1 MRLNINL
8 KDYTKEEVEDWASCG
23 NSVEHFKDLLSQ
35 NYFIGAFDEQE
46 HMLGFS
52 SMNEKGYLHSLFV
65 HKNQQGKGIATQLLF
80 EVERIAKQ
88 YGATEITSEV
98 SLTAR
103 PFFEKK
109 GYKVVKTQKYQANK
123 LKLTNFVM
131 RKRLIN
137 KE

>member
-1 MRLNINL
+1 
-8 KDYTKEEVEDWASCG
+8 
-23 NSVEHFKDLLSQ
+23 
-35 NYFIGAFDEQE
+35 
-46 HMLGFS
+46 MLGFS

-109 GYKVVKTQKYQANK
+109 GYKVVKTQKCQANK

-131 RKRLIN
+131 HKSLIN

>member
-1 MRLNINL
+1 
-8 KDYTKEEVEDWASCG
+8 
-23 NSVEHFKDLLSQ
+23 
-35 NYFIGAFDEQE
+35 
-46 HMLGFS
+46 MLGFS
-52 SMNEKGYLHSLFV
+52 SMNGKGYLHSLFV

-109 GYKVVKTQKYQANK
+109 GYKVVKTQKCQANKFEKKGYKVVKTQKCQANK

-131 RKRLIN
+131 LKSLIN
-137 KE
+137 KK